1 MYYSRGER
9 AERGVAIVVHKSTVR
24 SVVKKIVCND
34 RIIATTLKVELVNVL
49 IVQVYMPTSKY
60 EDDEVEKLYDTT
72 EEILEEN
79 GKGDTNIILGDRN
92 RVVGDKAY
100 RNIVGSRGLGRR
112 NHRGQMLTDFC
123 ERNGLIV
130 TNTWFKNPKRK
141 LYTW

>member
-1 MYYSRGER
+1 M
-9 AERGVAIVVHKSTVR
+9 
-24 SVVKKIVCND
+24 IVCND
-34 RIIATTLKVELVNVL
+34 RIIAIKLKVEPVNVL
-49 IVQVYMPTSKY
+49 IVQVYMPTLEY

-100 RNIVGSRGLGRR
+100 RNIVGSHGLGRR

-123 ERNGLIV
+123 ERNGLMV